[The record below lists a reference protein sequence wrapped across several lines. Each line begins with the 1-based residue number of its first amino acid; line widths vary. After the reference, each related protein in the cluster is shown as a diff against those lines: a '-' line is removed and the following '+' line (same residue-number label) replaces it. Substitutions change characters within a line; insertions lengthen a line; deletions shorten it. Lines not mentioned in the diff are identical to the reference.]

1 MFLNSQPRR
10 KKLSGSCYCNWIEC
24 NNYSITIGPEKRK
37 ILAKHYSRSDD
48 PNSRAVQNIFCGL
61 TKSGFLVKCKKTDL
75 ICKANKTYKV
85 TYRIPFIVS
94 QQKLNNNFIK
104 LNEEIIQLKSE
115 LHKRSIEYLKT
126 KNYGVESKDVDKAVS
141 NVLSNAIGKILLKP
155 PSCTISPLA

>member
-1 MFLNSQPRR
+1 
-10 KKLSGSCYCNWIEC
+10 
-24 NNYSITIGPEKRK
+24 
-37 ILAKHYSRSDD
+37 
-48 PNSRAVQNIFCGL
+48 
-61 TKSGFLVKCKKTDL
+61 L

-141 NVLSNAIGKILLKP
+141 NVLSNVIGKILLKP